1 MSNAK
6 RKLIV
11 GAVAALFTAV
21 AAPAWAQA
29 GFPSKPIT
37 FIVPFAPGGATDLMT
52 RLIAQKMAASLGQ
65 SVVVENRPG
74 ANAIVGTNAVAKAAP
89 DGHTLVMCAFGHATN
104 PYLVAKLP
112 YDTLKDIA
120 PVSLAVT
127 GPHMLAVNPGVPAAN
142 LKELIAYGKAN
153 PGKLN
158 FASGGIGSSQHFSG
172 ELFKSMAGIDMT
184 HIAYKGTAPAFA
196 DLISGNVS
204 LIFDNLVLPL
214 QNVKSG
220 KLKALAVTGKQRSP
234 LAPDVPTVSETI
246 PGFESGIWHG
256 VLTTGG
262 TPKAVVDRLAA
273 EVNKALAA
281 PDLRENFQK
290 QGLDPVGT
298 TPEQFD
304 QFIRAEMAKW
314 SKIIKDVGIKAE

>member
-1 MSNAK
+1 MRLHRCLAAGLLLVSGSA
-6 RKLIV
+6 LAQ
-11 GAVAALFTAV
+11 GA
-21 AAPAWAQA
+21 
-29 GFPSKPIT
+29 FPSKPMT

-52 RLIAQKMAASLGQ
+52 RSIAQKMSESMGQ
-65 SVVVENRPG
+65 PVIVENRPG
-74 ANAIVGTNAVAKAAP
+74 ANAIVGSSAVAKASP
-89 DGHTLVMCAFGHATN
+89 DGYTFVMCAFGHATN

-112 YDTLKDIA
+112 YDTLKDLA

-127 GPHMLAVNPGVPAAN
+127 GPHMLAVSTSLPVAN
-142 LKELIAYGKAN
+142 IKELIAYGKAN
-153 PGKLN
+153 PDKLN
-158 FASGGIGSSQHFSG
+158 FASGGLGSSQHFSG
-172 ELFKSMAGIDMT
+172 ELFKSMAGIKMT
-184 HIAYKGTAPAFA
+184 HIAYKGTSPAYT
-196 DLISGNVS
+196 DLISGQVS

-214 QNVKSG
+214 QNVKAG
-220 KLKALAVTGKQRSP
+220 KLKAIAVTGKQRFP
-234 LAPDVPTVSETI
+234 LTPDVPTVAETI

-262 TPKAVVDRLAA
+262 TPKDVVARLAA
-273 EVNKALAA
+273 EVNKALTA
-281 PDLRENFQK
+281 PDLRDNFQK

>member
-1 MSNAK
+1 MNT
-6 RKLIV
+6 RRTLIV
-11 GAVAALFTAV
+11 GAIAALFSAGATPV
-21 AAPAWAQA
+21 WAQA

-52 RLIAQKMAASLGQ
+52 RLIAQKMSASMGQ

-89 DGHTLVMCAFGHATN
+89 DGHTLVMCALGHSTN
-104 PYLVAKLP
+104 PFLVAKLP

-127 GPHMLAVNPGVPAAN
+127 GPHMLAVHPALPAN
-142 LKELIAYGKAN
+142 NVKELIAYGKAN

-172 ELFKSMAGIDMT
+172 ELFKAMSGIDMT
-184 HIAYKGTAPAFA
+184 HIAYKGTSPAFA
-196 DLISGNVS
+196 DLISGQVS
-204 LIFDNLVLPL
+204 LIFDNMVLPL

-220 KLKALAVTGKQRSP
+220 KLKALAVTGKSRSP
-234 LAPDVPTVSETI
+234 LAPDVPTVAESI

-262 TPKAVVDRLAA
+262 TPKPIVDRLAA
-273 EVNKALAA
+273 EVNKALTA
-281 PDLRENFQK
+281 PDLRENFIK

>member
-1 MSNAK
+1 MNT
-6 RKLIV
+6 RRTLIV
-11 GAVAALFTAV
+11 GAIAALFSAG
-21 AAPAWAQA
+21 AAPVWAQA

-52 RLIAQKMAASLGQ
+52 RLIAQKMSASMGQ

-89 DGHTLVMCAFGHATN
+89 DGHTLVMCALGHSTN
-104 PYLVAKLP
+104 PFLVSKLP

-127 GPHMLAVNPGVPAAN
+127 GPHMLAVHPALPAN
-142 LKELIAYGKAN
+142 NVKELIAYGKAN

-172 ELFKSMAGIDMT
+172 ELFKAMSGIDMT
-184 HIAYKGTAPAFA
+184 HIAYKGTSPAFA
-196 DLISGNVS
+196 DLISGQVS
-204 LIFDNLVLPL
+204 LIFDNMVLPL

-220 KLKALAVTGKQRSP
+220 KLKALAVTGKSRSP
-234 LAPDVPTVSETI
+234 LAPDVPTVAESI

-262 TPKAVVDRLAA
+262 TPKPIVDRLAA
-273 EVNKALAA
+273 EVNKALTA
-281 PDLRENFQK
+281 PDLRENFIK